1 MAPAKTKTVRYTRQL
16 LLVRKCPAS
25 LTTLPEF
32 AIFSST
38 GTAPASPKGDNQD
51 WPFSPDAAGEK
62 FQLHRNEKHRCTP
75 PRHMPGRRPAK
86 SEAAREA
93 IHAREYRSRF
103 SCARGLPAAA

>member
-51 WPFSPDAAGEK
+51 WPFSPDAAGDK
-62 FQLHRNEKHRCTP
+62 FQLHQTGKHRCTP
-75 PRHMPGRRPAK
+75 LRHAPKHQSTESG
-86 SEAAREA
+86 AARVA
-93 IHAREYRSRF
+93 IHARECRSRF
-103 SCARGLPAAA
+103 SCARGSPAA